1 MKLNGNWTEEDKQ
14 FLMQNMRTHSIRQL
28 ADALGRTENA
38 VKLFMYRHR
47 LPLCRQ
53 VKSPTVVHLLRIKL
67 GDPKWFTPTREF
79 YEQVGIGQKRW
90 TSLAFGYANPTE
102 DELRK
107 IARAFNLREEEWV
120 KLLEASQLNL
130 FDNYEQDTTGNS

>member
-1 MKLNGNWTEEDKQ
+1 MKWNGNWTEDEKR
-14 FLMQNMRTHSIRQL
+14 FLMENMRTYTIKQM
-28 ADALGRTENA
+28 ADALGRSENA

-47 LPLCRQ
+47 LPVGRQ
-53 VKSPTVVHLLRIKL
+53 VKSPTVVHLLRIKF

-107 IARAFNLREEEWV
+107 IARAFNFRDEEWV
-120 KLLEASQLNL
+120 KLLEASQLEL
-130 FDNYEQDTTGNS
+130 FDHYEQDTAGNS